1 MDSQKLLPLFPILS
15 LFLFALLA
23 GPRELQVSASPLF
36 SNKFSA
42 TKKLFVFGDSYA
54 DTGNVKKSIGNSW
67 KHPYGITFPGKPAGR
82 FSDGRVFTDYIAKFL
97 GLKSP
102 MALRWERVAP
112 HHLKEGVN
120 FAYGGT
126 GVFDTSIPGPNMT
139 TQIDSFQNLINRLL
153 FSATDLHS
161 SIALLSVAGNDY
173 ATYADRNGSTQG
185 YPALINAVVNQMTA
199 NLRRIHGLGV
209 RKIAVTS
216 LEPIGCLPMH
226 TALFSYKQCDH
237 IKNHLAGQHNIMLR
251 TVVDRLN
258 KETNSKSFVYI
269 DLYTNFQQIL
279 NGLKAESSKFQALY
293 KPCCIGVSREYSCGS
308 IDENG
313 VKKYFVCDH
322 PEATFFWDSVHPTQ
336 EGWNA
341 VYHQLRETNS
351 LTDIL
356 T

>member
-173 ATYADRNGSTQG
+173 ATYADRNGSTQ
-185 YPALINAVVNQMTA
+185 
-199 NLRRIHGLGV
+199 
-209 RKIAVTS
+209 
-216 LEPIGCLPMH
+216 
-226 TALFSYKQCDH
+226 
-237 IKNHLAGQHNIMLR
+237 
-251 TVVDRLN
+251 
-258 KETNSKSFVYI
+258 
-269 DLYTNFQQIL
+269 
-279 NGLKAESSKFQALY
+279 AESSKFQALY